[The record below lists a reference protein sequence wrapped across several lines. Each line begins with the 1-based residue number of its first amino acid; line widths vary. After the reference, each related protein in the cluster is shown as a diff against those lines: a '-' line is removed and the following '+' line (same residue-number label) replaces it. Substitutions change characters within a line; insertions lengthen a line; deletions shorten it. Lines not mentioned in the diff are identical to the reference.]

1 MQSAVDALESNTK
14 LHSSPSFPHSLL
26 SLYLSY
32 SLSDPPKHPRPI
44 PELILFNLPIVKVN
58 ERLTMTSLTDLYM
71 NHVVVGPSIYPYLP
85 LSLCSLS
92 LSLSFAPFLH
102 GIHGLL
108 ARIRSWSL
116 LTEQQFLCFSCYYY
130 SVGTIH
136 VDRGG
141 RWMGGI
147 RVLHFRHGRK

>member
-1 MQSAVDALESNTK
+1 MHSNLTRNSTV
-14 LHSSPSFPHSLL
+14 LPVFPHSLL

-92 LSLSFAPFLH
+92 LCLSLPFSMASMVCWLEF
-102 GIHGLL
+102 GAGV
-108 ARIRSWSL
+108 
-116 LTEQQFLCFSCYYY
+116 C
-130 SVGTIH
+130 
-136 VDRGG
+136 
-141 RWMGGI
+141 
-147 RVLHFRHGRK
+147 

>member
-1 MQSAVDALESNTK
+1 MHSNLTRNSNSSSNT
-14 LHSSPSFPHSLL
+14 PV
-26 SLYLSY
+26 
-32 SLSDPPKHPRPI
+32 SLSGSSTLRLV

-71 NHVVVGPSIYPYLP
+71 NHVVVGPSIYTYLP
-85 LSLCSLS
+85 LQVSLY

-108 ARIRSWSL
+108 ARIRSL

-130 SVGTIH
+130 SLGTYR
-136 VDRGG
+136 VDKGG
-141 RWMGGI
+141 RWMAVGWGQWSFTFSACDLI
-147 RVLHFRHGRK
+147 ELKLM